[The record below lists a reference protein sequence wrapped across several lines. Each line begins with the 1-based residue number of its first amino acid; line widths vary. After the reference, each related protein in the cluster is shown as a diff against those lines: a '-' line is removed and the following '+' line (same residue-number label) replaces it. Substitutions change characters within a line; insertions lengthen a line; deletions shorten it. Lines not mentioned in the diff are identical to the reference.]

1 MTQRKKEKKEY
12 LKMTN
17 GVNGIGGNP
26 YSYGNYGYNNNQA
39 KESQEQTPEAVNA
52 PEQKAVN
59 PEAVM
64 DFMNRY
70 IYMAPEA
77 QSAGTGK
84 VDPETQKRIE
94 GFMEQFQIFYNIVE
108 KEFGSEL
115 APTVM
120 DMIMD
125 KLMVLS

>member
-1 MTQRKKEKKEY
+1 MTG
-12 LKMTN
+12 

-39 KESQEQTPEAVNA
+39 NESQENTQETTVNV

-59 PEAVM
+59 PDAVM

-70 IYMAPEA
+70 IYMAPET
-77 QSAGTGK
+77 QTVGAGE
-84 VDPETQKRIE
+84 VNPETQQRIE
-94 GFMEQFQIFYNIVE
+94 GFMEQFQMFYGIIE
-108 KEFGSEL
+108 QEFGAEL

-120 DMIMD
+120 DMVMD
-125 KLMVLS
+125 SLMGMMA